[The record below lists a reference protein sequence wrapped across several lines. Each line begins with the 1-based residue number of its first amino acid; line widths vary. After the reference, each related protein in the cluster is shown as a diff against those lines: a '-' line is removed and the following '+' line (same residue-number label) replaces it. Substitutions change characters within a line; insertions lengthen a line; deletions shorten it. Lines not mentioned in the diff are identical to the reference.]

1 MNYILKNYKAFS
13 EVINNH
19 NGTLTMYIEIII
31 GVEGCT
37 YDDIKTNRVAEYI
50 FSEDLTAKQI
60 NDGIE
65 PFATQWVAQN
75 YINQ

>member
-19 NGTLTMYIEIII
+19 NGTLTMYIEVIV
-31 GVEGCT
+31 GVEGCH
-37 YDDIKTNRVAEYI
+37 YDDICSKRVAEYI